1 MIVRKRRGRRSRG
14 GRKIYGSSRDPV
26 RHHIVLSDMVYN
38 IIDAERQPDETN
50 NECLLRMFREHGM
63 TVHQL
68 TEEKEDLQKK
78 VDRLLERIEGRPIG
92 IIQQNDMG
100 DFISI

>member
-1 MIVRKRRGRRSRG
+1 MVRGKRGRRSRG
-14 GRKIYGSSRDPV
+14 GRKVFGSRRDPV
-26 RHHIVLSDMVYN
+26 RHHIVLNDTVYN
-38 IIDAERQPDETN
+38 IIEAERKPDETN

-63 TVHQL
+63 TLNQL
-68 TEEKEDLQKK
+68 TEEKKDLQKK

-92 IIQQNDMG
+92 IIQRNDMG